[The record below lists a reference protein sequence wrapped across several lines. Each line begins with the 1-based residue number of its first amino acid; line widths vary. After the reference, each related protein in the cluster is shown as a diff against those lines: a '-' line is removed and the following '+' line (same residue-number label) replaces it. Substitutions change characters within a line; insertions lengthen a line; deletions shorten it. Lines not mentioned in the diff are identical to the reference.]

1 MELLFFVLNNLDS
14 LDDLLKGFS
23 ENQISGATLI
33 DSTGL
38 AHLLAENDYG
48 FGMLRS
54 LLDLSRSQNKT
65 IFMVCESGQVKKIEA
80 IIEETVGDLNNPN
93 TGVLFTVPVSYVKG
107 IVKKQVK

>member
-1 MELLFFVLNNLDS
+1 MELLIFVLNKIDR

-23 ENQISGATLI
+23 ENEISGATVI

-38 AHLLAENDYG
+38 AHLLSENDYG

-65 IFMVCESGQVKKIEA
+65 IFMVCQSSEVDRIEK
-80 IIEETVGDLNNPN
+80 IIESSIGNLEEPG
-93 TGVLFTVPVSYVKG
+93 TGVLFTVPVGYVKG
-107 IVKKQVK
+107 LQKN

>member
-1 MELLFFVLNNLDS
+1 MELLFFVLNKLDC

-23 ENQISGATLI
+23 DNKISGATVI

-48 FGMLRS
+48 FGMLRT
-54 LLDLSRSQNKT
+54 LLDLSRPQNKT
-65 IFMVCESGQVKKIEA
+65 IFMVCDKSEVKRIEK
-80 IIEETVGDLNNPN
+80 IIEDSVGDLNEAN

-107 IVKKQVK
+107 IVKAGV

>member
-1 MELLFFVLNNLDS
+1 MELLFFVLNKLDC
-14 LDDLLKGFS
+14 LDDLLRGFS
-23 ENQISGATLI
+23 ENQISGATVI

-65 IFMVCESGQVKKIEA
+65 IFMVCASSEVKKIEKV
-80 IIEETVGDLNNPN
+80 IEDSVGSLDQPN
-93 TGVLFTVPVSYVKG
+93 TGVLFTIPVNYVKG
-107 IVKKQVK
+107 ISKEQV

>member
-1 MELLFFVLNNLDS
+1 MELLFFVLNKLDC

-23 ENQISGATLI
+23 DNQISGATVI

-38 AHLLAENDYG
+38 AHLLAESDYG

-65 IFMVCESGQVKKIEA
+65 IFMVCKTEEVKR
-80 IIEETVGDLNNPN
+80 IEEVIESCVGDLDEPN
-93 TGVLFTVPVSYVKG
+93 TGVLFTVPVNYVKG
-107 IVKKQVK
+107 IKG

>member
-1 MELLFFVLNNLDS
+1 MELLFFVLNKLDC

-23 ENQISGATLI
+23 DNKISGATVI

-48 FGMLRS
+48 FGMLRT

-65 IFMVCESGQVKKIEA
+65 IFMVCEKSEVKNIEK
-80 IIEETVGDLNNPN
+80 IIEESVGNLNEPN

-107 IVKKQVK
+107 IIKESV